1 MRHLDFDVVC
11 VYLTKGICKC
21 CSLLLFL
28 QDPAYDLG
36 NGAYQEMKAEVTE
49 VPASHLLPEG
59 SHSFK
64 GKVWGFGDADGA
76 ALIGQIP

>member
-1 MRHLDFDVVC
+1 MLFV
-11 VYLTKGICKC
+11 
-21 CSLLLFL
+21 CSLPVVYAKMLFVFSL
-28 QDPAYDLG
+28 QDPAYDYG

-59 SHSFK
+59 NHNFT
-64 GKVWGFGDADGA
+64 GKVWGFTDADGA